1 MIAKAAL
8 PFVALPSLFFAGSV
22 AGVDL
27 DRNPGHRFGACI
39 PWIVLIVVSMLAR
52 DIVLILLA
60 LAGFVLVAVIP
71 GDMWWLIALPW
82 IAALVMWTKRIKGDL
97 YPATFIVS
105 ALAIFVIMLGSDLLL
120 NGMPMGHKLLEN
132 ATAIAD
138 SAYAVVVVLGA
149 LFLPAP
155 VLPWI
160 IVLGV
165 AGLVNWAVED
175 FCIFTALREW
185 IRSGS
190 VVYADRDNHKN
201 LKVGTHLNTRLG
213 IKASP
218 KVIHVSVWTASILVA
233 VVRYVRYVQ
242 SKKRL
247 CGGE

>member
-1 MIAKAAL
+1 MVVAKAAL
-8 PFVALPSLFFAGSV
+8 AFVALPSLILAGSV

-27 DRNPGHRFGACI
+27 DRNPEYRLGACI
-39 PWIVLIVVSMLAR
+39 PWIVLIAVSMLAR
-52 DIVLILLA
+52 DLVLILLA
-60 LAGFVLVAVIP
+60 VAGFAIVAVVP

-82 IAALVMWTKRIKGDL
+82 IAALVMWIKTIRGDF

-105 ALAIFVIMLGSDLLL
+105 TLAIFGTMLGIDLLL
-120 NGMPMGHKLLEN
+120 NGIPRGHKLLEN

-175 FCIFTALREW
+175 FCIFTALAEW

-201 LKVGTHLNTRLG
+201 LKVGTHLKTRLG

-218 KVIHVSVWTASILVA
+218 KVVHVSVWTVSILVA
-233 VVRYVRYVQ
+233 VVRYVRYVK

-247 CGGE
+247 CDE

>member
-1 MIAKAAL
+1 MVARAAL
-8 PFVALPSLFFAGSV
+8 PFVALPSLLFAGSV

-27 DRNPGHRFGACI
+27 DRNPEYRFGACI
-39 PWIVLIVVSMLAR
+39 PWAVLIAVSMLAR
-52 DIVLILLA
+52 NLVLLLLA
-60 LAGFVLVAVIP
+60 VAGFFVVAVVP

-82 IAALVMWTKRIKGDL
+82 IASLVMWTKRIGADF

-105 ALAIFVIMLGSDLLL
+105 VLAIFVTMLGSDLLL
-120 NGMPMGHKLLEN
+120 NGIPRGHKLLEN

-138 SAYAVVVVLGA
+138 TVYAVVVVLGA

-155 VLPWI
+155 VLPWV

-175 FCIFTALREW
+175 FCIFTALAEW

-190 VVYADRDNHKN
+190 VVYADRDNHKHLN
-201 LKVGTHLNTRLG
+201 VGKHLNTSLG

-218 KVIHVSVWTASILVA
+218 KIIHVSVWTVSILVA
-233 VVRYVRYVQ
+233 VVRYVRYVK
-242 SKKRL
+242 SKKQL
-247 CGGE
+247 CSE